1 MLSTIKNLLQLSI
14 RDKWLFYKTISIG
27 KLKMKKTFTI
37 TLDLERI
44 DLKFHKQVFSS
55 NLLSP

>member
-27 KLKMKKTFTI
+27 KLKMKKIEDIYNNF
-37 TLDLERI
+37 R
-44 DLKFHKQVFSS
+44 S
-55 NLLSP
+55 

>member
-27 KLKMKKTFTI
+27 KLKMKKITI